1 VRRGTPTGC
10 GRSRVRSDRR
20 GGRRRCR
27 RGSPGVDEVAFTG
40 STEVGIA
47 ISQAIAGT
55 GKKLTLQLGG

>member
-1 VRRGTPTGC
+1 
-10 GRSRVRSDRR
+10 
-20 GGRRRCR
+20 
-27 RGSPGVDEVAFTG
+27 VDEVAFTG